1 MVRGRAGREGRM
13 GWGGRRGGVVDEE
26 AERLNGVEGSTL
38 FPSFFSLDVLGVLVL
53 DWLLAPPFLLPLL
66 QVYFPPDSLV
76 AAHFTPSSHT
86 TVCPWKGTASYKN
99 VTVDGATNA
108 NAAWVYE
115 APKAAVANIKGHVA
129 FWKGVQVTR
138 S

>member
-1 MVRGRAGREGRM
+1 MASAT
-13 GWGGRRGGVVDEE
+13 WKGVLIAQTDKFET
-26 AERLNGVEGSTL
+26 VEGN
-38 FPSFFSLDVLGVLVL
+38 
-53 DWLLAPPFLLPLL
+53 
-66 QVYFPPDSLV
+66 VYFPPDSLV

>member
-1 MVRGRAGREGRM
+1 M
-13 GWGGRRGGVVDEE
+13 RRQ
-26 AERLNGVEGSTL
+26 NGSTVWKAQPC
-38 FPSFFSLDVLGVLVL
+38 FPASCLWMF
-53 DWLLAPPFLLPLL
+53 LACWSWTDFLL